1 MSVDFLSVLSKRL
14 GIDAADYFT
23 SEIEGEYLIV
33 RPRQYLGTEL
43 FGKVMDVVREF
54 DGSYVS
60 AGKKS
65 HFAIPLSKLAS
76 SEEKVTPQVGSSVV
90 YLPTDCLFSLPF
102 QARMENGDLNELAE
116 SIGELGILEPI
127 LVRPKGDG
135 NYEIVC
141 GQRRFKAAVLA
152 GLDKVPCIIR
162 EMSDEEAY
170 LAQLTENIQRHD
182 LSDYEKARM
191 LKYLIDKFGYT
202 QEQLAKKIGKTQ
214 PWISHHLA
222 ILKLET
228 EYNMSRDILEKLTEF
243 QVRQILSAPEDK
255 RKEIIEKIE
264 KGEEIPSARE
274 IEAEVKEVVAPTA
287 PSQPEEVSAQTEE
300 VEVEVEAPPEPKR
313 SVEPYTCSDCKVNTY
328 YPTFL
333 KDGRVLCPTCL
344 QYAWRKGLVKPDDIA
359 EEPPEQSGE
368 KEEIWSPK
376 GPIDMDTGVEVECPE
391 CKAVF
396 RLIHVL
402 NSSGKVTHKLE
413 KKEVG
418 E

>member
-1 MSVDFLSVLSKRL
+1 MTVDFLSVLSKRL
-14 GIDAADYFT
+14 GIDASDYFT
-23 SEIEGEYLIV
+23 SEVEGEYLIV
-33 RPRQYLGTEL
+33 RPRQYLGSEL
-43 FGKVMDVVREF
+43 FGKVLDVVREF

-65 HFAIPLSKLAS
+65 HFAIPLSRLAVS
-76 SEEKVTPQVGSSVV
+76 AESEAAPKVGSSVV
-90 YLPTDCLFSLPF
+90 FLPTDCLFSMPF
-102 QARMENGDLNELAE
+102 QARTENGNLNELAE

-191 LKYLIDKFGYT
+191 LKYLMDKFGYS
-202 QEQLAKKIGKTQ
+202 QRELAQKIGKHES
-214 PWISHHLA
+214 WVSHHLA
-222 ILKLET
+222 ILKLEKD
-228 EYNMSRDILEKLTEF
+228 YNLSRDKLEKLTEF

-264 KGEEIPSARE
+264 KSEEIPSARK
-274 IEAEVKEVVAPTA
+274 IEAEVKEVVAPST
-287 PSQPEEVSAQTEE
+287 PSQPEEVSAQPEE
-300 VEVEVEAPPEPKR
+300 VEVETEEVEAPPEPER
-313 SVEPYTCSDCKVNTY
+313 SEQPYTCSDCKVNTY

-344 QYAWRKGLVKPDDIA
+344 QYAWRKGLVKPEDIA
-359 EEPPEQSGE
+359 EEPIVEEEEKPKKKP
-368 KEEIWSPK
+368 KEEPLLSGFQIK
-376 GPIDMDTGVEVECPE
+376 CPE
-391 CKAVF
+391 CNQNLLLEHREWPDGRVK
-396 RLIHVL
+396 HVI
-402 NSSGKVTHKLE
+402 
-413 KKEVG
+413 KEVHG
-418 E
+418 